1 MKNHKISNRYHCEGS
16 TRGNPRFNWRFL
28 VRHGG
33 LGMTLC
39 VTFYFLLFTSAYA
52 KPKPKTYRVWIWQ
65 ENGDCL
71 WNIAKKFY
79 GDGKKWKIIYEAN
92 KDRIKDPRKIY
103 PKQILII
110 P

>member
-1 MKNHKISNRYHCEGS
+1 MSKKK
-16 TRGNPRFNWRFL
+16 
-28 VRHGG
+28 
-33 LGMTLC
+33 
-39 VTFYFLLFTSAYA
+39 FLLFVICYLLLVTFISAQQ
-52 KPKPKTYRVWIWQ
+52 KPKTYRVWIWQ

-92 KDRIKDPRKIY
+92 KNEIKDPRKIY
-103 PKQILII
+103 PKQKLII